1 MISDVSSQ
9 NALAKKWNGPS
20 FWSPAIGRRGG
31 VTVLCSPSMRDKISV
46 WQKDAGGRLLSLL
59 ISFNNIRINLLN
71 INLLGLIRIYRS
83 LAVWILF

>member
-31 VTVLCSPSMRDKISV
+31 ITVLCSPSLRDKISV

-71 INLLGLIRIYRS
+71 IYAPTKTLI
-83 LAVWILF
+83 VMTVF